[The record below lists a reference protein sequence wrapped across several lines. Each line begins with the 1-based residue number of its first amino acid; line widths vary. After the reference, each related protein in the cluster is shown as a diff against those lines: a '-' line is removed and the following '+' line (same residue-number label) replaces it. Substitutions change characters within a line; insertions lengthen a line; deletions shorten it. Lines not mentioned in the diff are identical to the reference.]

1 MNKKLILSEFRA
13 SLAQFIVFTTLIS
26 LCLIIS
32 FIIYPYIDSNTIEKI
47 SSLSKT
53 TKKILYLNENITIG
67 NEYYSLTM
75 EYLLIIGSI
84 MASHLATKQIL
95 WDRASEYDKYLF
107 TLPISREKIYLNK
120 FICVIIEILSFNSIF
135 YILSI
140 ILTNL
145 STYHVSMKYI
155 IEINSAMIL
164 AQLTF
169 ASLGFLVGSLIRN
182 PKFIFIKSDIV
193 IIFFLL
199 LAIPERIYDITILR
213 YINPFSYLSVRDILV
228 ENGYKISFIIASGFI
243 MIFSITISKSIY
255 SEYEL

>member
-1 MNKKLILSEFRA
+1 
-13 SLAQFIVFTTLIS
+13 
-26 LCLIIS
+26 
-32 FIIYPYIDSNTIEKI
+32 
-47 SSLSKT
+47 
-53 TKKILYLNENITIG
+53 
-67 NEYYSLTM
+67 
-75 EYLLIIGSI
+75 
-84 MASHLATKQIL
+84 
-95 WDRASEYDKYLF
+95 
-107 TLPISREKIYLNK
+107 
-120 FICVIIEILSFNSIF
+120 
-135 YILSI
+135 
-140 ILTNL
+140 
-145 STYHVSMKYI
+145 MKYI